1 LVRDARTPTSGD
13 IAVVANEDEQRQG
26 IGSAL
31 IRQLVEIANVIGI
44 TTLGSDMLAENNG
57 ARRLIRRLGL
67 PHTTTT
73 RYGETQVTIQLLGDP
88 QLAPHPAEAES
99 ITPYARAV

>member
-1 LVRDARTPTSGD
+1 MVS
-13 IAVVANEDEQRQG
+13 
-26 IGSAL
+26 
-31 IRQLVEIANVIGI
+31 QLVEIGQVVEM